1 MSLGKP
7 AMMLAV
13 LFAASSFAVLPARAD
28 MEAKDGKASHEY
40 CGGKK
45 HHDGYGRLS
54 SKEQWKKSLTGG
66 QASEISGLRLSLK
79 KELAAVKA
87 KLGLKE
93 AEIDGLLVSD
103 APDRA
108 ALDKLVGE
116 AADLKKEMMK
126 AKYAHMVKVRSL
138 LAAEQKAMFDTAVL
152 IGEGRRHRH

>member
-1 MSLGKP
+1 
-7 AMMLAV
+7 
-13 LFAASSFAVLPARAD
+13 
-28 MEAKDGKASHEY
+28 
-40 CGGKK
+40 
-45 HHDGYGRLS
+45 
-54 SKEQWKKSLTGG
+54 
-66 QASEISGLRLSLK
+66 LK

-152 IGEGRRHRH
+152 IGEGHRHRH